1 MANYRG
7 NNSCCCVVVLLC
19 RPSFPSSMILNAA
32 AKQMTSVSV
41 RRSGADIECT
51 NMMYSKASVLED
63 DRGLRFI
70 ILA

>member
-1 MANYRG
+1 M
-7 NNSCCCVVVLLC
+7 SCL
-19 RPSFPSSMILNAA
+19 FPQINAA

-63 DRGLRFI
+63 VRGLRFI